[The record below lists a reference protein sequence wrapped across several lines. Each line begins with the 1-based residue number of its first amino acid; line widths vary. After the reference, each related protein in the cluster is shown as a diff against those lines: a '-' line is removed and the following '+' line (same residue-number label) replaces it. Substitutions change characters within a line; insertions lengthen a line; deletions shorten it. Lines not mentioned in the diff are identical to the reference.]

1 MRAVCR
7 RQFPKQENV
16 EVRSDNTISV
26 SAQIDFGA
34 KTCEAEKLEAEKL
47 ERVAHILRTVVVE
60 MRKRML

>member
-26 SAQIDFGA
+26 SAQIGLGA